1 MDLEERIANSHVLI
15 NDEGEI
21 VQIYDKIHLFDAPL
35 GEFELSMLETNRS
48 DSRENYT
55 KNEFV
60 NLVNLEESKY
70 VKPGD
75 KIHDPID
82 TPIGNLGLGS

>member
-35 GEFELSMLETNRS
+35 GEFELSMLETNRL

-55 KNEFV
+55 KKCICEFSEFGGV
-60 NLVNLEESKY
+60 
-70 VKPGD
+70 
-75 KIHDPID
+75 
-82 TPIGNLGLGS
+82 

>member
-1 MDLEERIANSHVLI
+1 LDLEERIANSHVLI

-35 GEFELSMLETNRS
+35 GEFELSMLETNRL

-55 KNEFV
+55 K
-60 NLVNLEESKY
+60 K
-70 VKPGD
+70 
-75 KIHDPID
+75 
-82 TPIGNLGLGS
+82 